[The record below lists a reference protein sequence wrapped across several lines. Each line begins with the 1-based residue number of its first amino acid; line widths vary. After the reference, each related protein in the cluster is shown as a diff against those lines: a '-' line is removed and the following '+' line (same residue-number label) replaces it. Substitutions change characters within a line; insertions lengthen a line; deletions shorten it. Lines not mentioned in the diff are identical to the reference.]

1 MSIDALLT
9 HFDRLIQTPE
19 AVSRLR
25 RFILDLAVR
34 GKLVPQDPADEPA
47 AELLKRIAAEKARLV
62 KTGGIK
68 KPKRFRHTTKTP
80 YSLPP
85 SWCWTRIREITSDR
99 GQCIPKAA
107 FTYIDVTTIDKGN
120 GVVSGPKVLQAAEA
134 PSRARKVVQKGDV
147 IYSCVRP
154 YLLNVAI
161 VDKDFEPKPIA
172 STAFAILNGHGL
184 VLPRYLWIVLRS
196 PFMVVCVEEN
206 MRGQAY
212 PAINDSDFSVLP
224 FPLPPLA
231 EQRRI
236 VAKVDELMG
245 LRDRLEAAQ
254 AERETTRS
262 RLAAA
267 SLARLN
273 APDPDPAT
281 FREHVAFALDH
292 FTPLTT
298 RPDQVKALRQTILN
312 LAVRGKLVPQDPADE
327 PAAELL
333 KRIAAEKKNHQANGF
348 LKLSLPPV
356 SEDEQ
361 PFPIPKSWEWTRLG
375 HVANS
380 LLGKTL
386 NKAKNR
392 GTDKPYL
399 RSVNVY
405 WLEIKLSNIK
415 EMKFEEPEL
424 EKYALSKGDVL
435 VCEGGEAGRAAVWND
450 EMEGIYY
457 QNALHRVRFFSTID
471 SNYFVFALCSD
482 FNNGR
487 LASYC
492 TGVTIKHLTSKRLA
506 KYCFPLPPLAEQRRI
521 VAKVDELMGLCD
533 RLEGS
538 LAVGEDTGG
547 RLVDAMLHG
556 MLR

>member
-47 AELLKRIAAEKARLV
+47 AVLLKRIASEKVRLV
-62 KTGGIK
+62 KAGGLK
-68 KPKRFRHTTKTP
+68 KLKRFRHTTKTS

-107 FTYIDVTTIDKGN
+107 FTYIDVTAIDKEN

-196 PFMVVCVEEN
+196 PFMVACVEEN

-224 FPLPPLA
+224 FPLPPL
-231 EQRRI
+231 
-236 VAKVDELMG
+236 
-245 LRDRLEAAQ
+245 
-254 AERETTRS
+254 T
-262 RLAAA
+262 
-267 SLARLN
+267 
-273 APDPDPAT
+273 
-281 FREHVAFALDH
+281 
-292 FTPLTT
+292 
-298 RPDQVKALRQTILN
+298 
-312 LAVRGKLVPQDPADE
+312 
-327 PAAELL
+327 
-333 KRIAAEKKNHQANGF
+333 
-348 LKLSLPPV
+348 
-356 SEDEQ
+356 
-361 PFPIPKSWEWTRLG
+361 
-375 HVANS
+375 
-380 LLGKTL
+380 
-386 NKAKNR
+386 
-392 GTDKPYL
+392 
-399 RSVNVY
+399 
-405 WLEIKLSNIK
+405 
-415 EMKFEEPEL
+415 
-424 EKYALSKGDVL
+424 
-435 VCEGGEAGRAAVWND
+435 
-450 EMEGIYY
+450 
-457 QNALHRVRFFSTID
+457 
-471 SNYFVFALCSD
+471 
-482 FNNGR
+482 
-487 LASYC
+487 
-492 TGVTIKHLTSKRLA
+492 
-506 KYCFPLPPLAEQRRI
+506 EQRRI

-538 LAVGEDTGG
+538 LAAGEDARG
-547 RLVDAMLHG
+547 RLLEAMLHETVEPDG
-556 MLR
+556 SHCNIAPPITNSPSSAIV

>member
-47 AELLKRIAAEKARLV
+47 AELLKRIAAEKA
-62 KTGGIK
+62 GGLK

-107 FTYIDVTTIDKGN
+107 FTYIDVTAIDKGN
-120 GVVSGPKVLQAAEA
+120 GVISGPKVLQAAEA

-224 FPLPPLA
+224 FPLPPLT

-245 LRDRLEAAQ
+245 LCDRLEAAQ

-273 APDPDPAT
+273 APDPDQAT
-281 FREHVAFALDH
+281 FRQHVAFALDN

-298 RPDQVKALRQTILN
+298 HPDQVKALRQTILN
-312 LAVRGKLVPQDPADE
+312 LAVRGKLVPQDPAEGTGSSLLTAIKGAHATRILETSEFSHIPFQVPKNWTFIRLGQALELVNGRAFKPSDWTQTGLPIVRIQNLNNPSAAFNRHDGDVKEKFLIDTGDLLISWSGTPGTSFGAHIWMNGPAILNQHIFKAILIRNVFE
-327 PAAELL
+327 P
-333 KRIAAEKKNHQANGF
+333 HF
-348 LKLSLPPV
+348 LKLAINARLF
-356 SEDEQ
+356 ELIEQ
-361 PFPIPKSWEWTRLG
+361 AHGGVGLQHITKPK
-375 HVANS
+375 
-380 LLGKTL
+380 
-386 NKAKNR
+386 
-392 GTDKPYL
+392 
-399 RSVNVY
+399 
-405 WLEIKLSNIK
+405 LE
-415 EMKFEEPEL
+415 
-424 EKYALSKGDVL
+424 
-435 VCEGGEAGRAAVWND
+435 AVP
-450 EMEGIYY
+450 
-457 QNALHRVRFFSTID
+457 
-471 SNYFVFALCSD
+471 
-482 FNNGR
+482 
-487 LASYC
+487 
-492 TGVTIKHLTSKRLA
+492 LT
-506 KYCFPLPPLAEQRRI
+506 LPPLAEQRRI

-538 LAVGEDTGG
+538 IAAGEDTGG
-547 RLVDAMLHG
+547 RLVNAVLYEALEPHRNHTQ
-556 MLR
+556 LAVS